1 MVTLGSHRALSYTR
15 LMKRSWFITLFVSVH
30 ILFVL
35 LVIHKQNNFIALS
48 YEHQRK
54 HKRILELQDEKKQL
68 LHEQYALTS
77 HAHVKKFAQ
86 TKLGM
91 EPVRITQMKKLGDSG
106 AAAQESA

>member
-1 MVTLGSHRALSYTR
+1 MWG
-15 LMKRSWFITLFVSVH
+15 MKRSLFISLFVSVH

-54 HKRILELQDEKKQL
+54 HKEILKLQDRKKQL
-68 LHEQYALTS
+68 DRERYMLTS
-77 HAHVKKFAQ
+77 HEYVKQFAQ

-91 EPVRITQMKKLGDSG
+91 QPVRMSQIRKIGAVHDS
-106 AAAQESA
+106 